1 MSSTRNIADGFSITG
16 LLAESSRTRE
26 RYPVVEI
33 DVSTIADHPAN
44 VAYSMGREA
53 IRKLAASIAESGL
66 TDIPLVRKMADG
78 SWQMISGHRRKA
90 AFALLAESDPAYA
103 KMPCRIIEKISDEEA
118 ITLLHT
124 ANYFVRALTVSE
136 RAAATSAL
144 GLEVKRLRETDDSY
158 RGRRTEDIKAEIIE
172 SQTGRKVSGKTIQRE
187 ERMAQKIEASLS
199 PKWAR
204 EANAGNLSLEAVDT
218 LAEMPQAKQAELYDA
233 KSRGCVSKRQLSE
246 YVKECT
252 SAKRNADARLSKA
265 ANLITSYLENP
276 PRNVSSLDLS
286 ELEKIAA
293 LTARFGGK
301 GKRYAPDA
309 HGALGA
315 KSSK

>member
-1 MSSTRNIADGFSITG
+1 MSSARNIADGFSITG
-16 LLAESSRTRE
+16 LLDESSRTRE

-44 VAYSMGREA
+44 VAYSMDREA
-53 IRKLAASIAESGL
+53 IRKLAASIAKSGL

-103 KMPCRIIEKISDEEA
+103 KMPCRIIERISDEEA

-187 ERMAQKIEASLS
+187 ERMARKIESSLS
-199 PKWAR
+199 PEWAS
-204 EANAGNLSLEAVDT
+204 EANAGNLSSEAVDA

-233 KSRGCVSKRQLSE
+233 KSRGCVTKRQLSD
-246 YVKECT
+246 YVKEQT
-252 SAKRNADARLSKA
+252 SGTRTADSRLAKAG
-265 ANLITSYLENP
+265 NLIASYLENP

-286 ELEKIAA
+286 ELERIAA

-301 GKRYAPDA
+301 GKRHAPDA